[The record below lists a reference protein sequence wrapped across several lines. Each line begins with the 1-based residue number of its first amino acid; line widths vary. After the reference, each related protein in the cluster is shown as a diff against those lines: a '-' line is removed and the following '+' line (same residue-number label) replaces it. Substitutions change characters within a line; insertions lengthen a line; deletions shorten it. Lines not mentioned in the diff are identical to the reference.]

1 MKIAIA
7 FIIGLALMYAG
18 LQGRQHARAQAMLND
33 IAGVRDQV
41 QRRLDDEQP
50 VQTPLVNGLKGG
62 LRQFES
68 VYNPR
73 QLSKTQDLEM
83 RLDKATLANAEQRFS
98 DALIML
104 TDEDEKTQTDHRVR
118 VLQVRADAYY
128 GLREWQKALERYCE
142 MRVLR
147 PNRTATVARI
157 AACQLALGE
166 RSQAIVTYGELAKAH
181 GERADALRAQ
191 GRADAAKAHYDKA
204 VQVQSWLNEQERQS
218 VSPPKA
224 E

>member
-7 FIIGLALMYAG
+7 FIIGLLLMYAG
-18 LQGRQHARAQAMLND
+18 LQGRRHARIQAMLND
-33 IAGVRDQV
+33 IAAVRDQV

-68 VYNPR
+68 IYSAR
-73 QLSKTQDLEM
+73 KLSKMEDLEV
-83 RLDKATLANAEQRFS
+83 RLSKATLANAEQRFG
-98 DALIML
+98 DALVLL

-118 VLQVRADAYY
+118 VLQVRADSFY
-128 GLREWQKALERYCE
+128 GLREWQKALDRYRE
-142 MRVLR
+142 MLVLR
-147 PNRTATVARI
+147 PNRTVTIARI
-157 AACQLALGE
+157 AACQHALGQ
-166 RSQAIVTYGELAKAH
+166 RSQAVATYGELTKAH
-181 GERADALRAQ
+181 SERADTLRAQ

-204 VQVQSWLNEQERQS
+204 AQIQSWLNEQERQS
-218 VSPPKA
+218 VSPPKP